1 MLAKWNRRLIAISY
15 ILNLSPL
22 GLPHIKE
29 GRLWSMTKSTCKS
42 EFHPYPVFST
52 RAQWRDQARISRRPV
67 LSNKDQLKDLQ
78 NYLNQKMIAAIST
91 VDGSTLGDD
100 LIASHQVD
108 YMFLALIPAEA
119 VENEQEHR
127 ACHL

>member
-1 MLAKWNRRLIAISY
+1 MA
-15 ILNLSPL
+15 
-22 GLPHIKE
+22 
-29 GRLWSMTKSTCKS
+29 KSTCKS
-42 EFHPYPVFST
+42 EFHPYALFST
-52 RAQWRDQARISRRPV
+52 RAQWRDQARSSCRPV

-78 NYLNQKMIAAIST
+78 NYLNQKVIAAIST

-100 LIASHQVD
+100 LIMSHELD
-108 YMFLALIPAEA
+108 YMSSALIPAEA

>member
-1 MLAKWNRRLIAISY
+1 
-15 ILNLSPL
+15 
-22 GLPHIKE
+22 
-29 GRLWSMTKSTCKS
+29 
-42 EFHPYPVFST
+42 
-52 RAQWRDQARISRRPV
+52 
-67 LSNKDQLKDLQ
+67 
-78 NYLNQKMIAAIST
+78 MIAAIST

-108 YMFLALIPAEA
+108 YMSLALIPAEA

>member
-1 MLAKWNRRLIAISY
+1 M
-15 ILNLSPL
+15 
-22 GLPHIKE
+22 
-29 GRLWSMTKSTCKS
+29 
-42 EFHPYPVFST
+42 
-52 RAQWRDQARISRRPV
+52 
-67 LSNKDQLKDLQ
+67 LSNKDQLKHLQ

-108 YMFLALIPAEA
+108 YMSLALIPAEA
-119 VENEQEHR
+119 VENEQEHC

>member
-1 MLAKWNRRLIAISY
+1 M
-15 ILNLSPL
+15 
-22 GLPHIKE
+22 
-29 GRLWSMTKSTCKS
+29 
-42 EFHPYPVFST
+42 
-52 RAQWRDQARISRRPV
+52 

-100 LIASHQVD
+100 LIMSHELD
-108 YMFLALIPAEA
+108 YMSSALIPAEA